1 MMKLAN
7 IELRNNLIMSAVK
20 TGYADS
26 DGNISERH
34 LAFWDKRS
42 KHVAAVIF
50 EPFFIDKKVR
60 ELPTQIGIDNDNKI
74 ETHKRLVE
82 TVHKNG
88 AKAVAHINHP
98 GRMANP
104 KLPGNIHVSASDIEC
119 PNGGPKP
126 KALTIDEIKSV
137 QQQFIDAAI
146 RSEKAGYDFIE
157 LQFGLG
163 YLIAQ
168 FISPNS
174 NKRTDQYGGSFENRI
189 RFGLETLRGIKSAV
203 TLPVI
208 VRISGDEKYES
219 GLTINDAIHI
229 AKVIEQEGVAAIHVT
244 SGDACMSAPWYYQH
258 HFIPKGKTWEL
269 SKKIKENVSL
279 PIIAVGQVNEPE
291 DIEEILAN
299 NAADF
304 IAIGRALIADP
315 DFIGKYLNLVEGRIR
330 PCSSCLTGCLGRIKI
345 GKSLQCEI
353 NPLVGRELEEITQ
366 ASEIKNYAVVG
377 GGLAGMQSA
386 LALKQ
391 RGHRVTLF
399 EKDKLGGQFNFAPL
413 PSQKHS
419 LKKQIDYFVEEIK
432 EKQIKVLNKEA
443 TTEDLIGKYDGVIIA
458 TGSKPFIPNIDG
470 LTEYNWAEI
479 LYEFNLPKNKNVVVI
494 GGGLIGVE
502 IANTLVDYGNKV
514 TIVEMLEDIAR
525 DMEMVTRKLNLMK
538 LKKAN
543 VKVYTNSKVTKI
555 DGRSLYL
562 VQTNG
567 SEKEIKLDNIDIYV
581 VAAGMRP
588 NKELIEKLEGKIPY
602 YIAGDADKIGD
613 AVSAIQSG
621 YFLAKEL

>member
-1 MMKLAN
+1 MLDQ
-7 IELRNNLIMSAVK
+7 LRNNFIMSSVK
-20 TGYADS
+20 TGYGDS
-26 DGNISERH
+26 EGNISERH

-50 EPFFIDKKVR
+50 EPFFINKKVR
-60 ELPTQIGIDNDNKI
+60 ELPTQIGIDDDSKI
-74 ETHKRLVE
+74 EGHKKLVE
-82 TVHKNG
+82 VVHRNG

-104 KLPGNIHVSASDIEC
+104 KLPGNIYLSASDIEC
-119 PNGGPKP
+119 PNGGQKP

-137 QQQFIDAAI
+137 QQQYVDAAI
-146 RSEKAGYDFIE
+146 RAEKSGYDFIE

-174 NKRTDQYGGSFENRI
+174 NKRNDEYGGSLENRL
-189 RFGLETLRGIKSAV
+189 RFGLEILRAIKSSVA
-203 TLPVI
+203 LPI
-208 VRISGDEKYES
+208 IIRLSGDEKYEG
-219 GLTINDAIHI
+219 GLTINETIEI
-229 AKVIEQEGVAAIHVT
+229 AKIIEKENVAALHIT
-244 SGDACMSAPWYYQH
+244 SGDVCMSPPWYYQH

-269 SKKIKENVSL
+269 AKKIKENVSI
-279 PIIAVGQVNEPE
+279 PIITVGQINEPE
-291 DIEEILAN
+291 DIEEIISN
-299 NAADF
+299 DAADY

-315 DFIGKYLNLVEGRIR
+315 DFVGKYLKQVEGRIR

-345 GKSLQCEI
+345 GKGLQCEI
-353 NPLVGRELEEITQ
+353 NPLVGRELEEITPAEEQ
-366 ASEIKNYAVVG
+366 KNYAVVG
-377 GGLAGMQSA
+377 GGLAGMQAA

-391 RGHRVTLF
+391 RGHKVTLF
-399 EKDKLGGQFNFAPL
+399 EKEKLGGQFNLAPL

-419 LKKQIDYFVEEIK
+419 LQKQIDYFVDEIK
-432 EKQIKVLNKEA
+432 DNQIEVIKKEA
-443 TTEDLIGKYDGVIIA
+443 VAEDLIGKFDGVIIA
-458 TGSKPFIPNIDG
+458 TGSKPFIPPIDG
-470 LTEYNWAEI
+470 LKEYHWAEI
-479 LYEFNLPKNKNVVVI
+479 LYEFNLPKEKNVLII

-502 IANTLVDYGNKV
+502 IANTLVDYGNEV

-525 DMEMVTRKLNLMK
+525 DMEMITRKLNLAK

-555 DGRSLYL
+555 DGNSLYL

-567 SEKEIKLDNIDIYV
+567 SEKEIKLENIDVYV

-588 NKELIEKLEGKIPY
+588 NKDLIEKLEGKIPY
-602 YIAGDADKIGD
+602 YIAGDADNIGD

>member
-1 MMKLAN
+1 MKLAN

-42 KHVAAVIF
+42 RHVAAIIF
-50 EPFFIDKKVR
+50 EPFYIDKKVR

-74 ETHKRLVE
+74 EAHKRLVE
-82 TVHKNG
+82 TVHRNG

-104 KLPGNIHVSASDIEC
+104 KLPGNIYVSASDIEC

-137 QQQFIDAAI
+137 QQQFVDAAI

-174 NKRTDQYGGSFENRI
+174 NKRTDQYGGSYENRL
-189 RFGLETLRGIKSAV
+189 RFGIEILREIKSSIKI
-203 TLPVI
+203 PII
-208 VRISGDEKYES
+208 VRISGDEKYEGS
-219 GLTINDAIHI
+219 LGINDAIQI
-229 AKVIEQEGVAAIHVT
+229 AKAIEQEGAAAIHVT

-269 SKKIKENVSL
+269 SKKIKENVSI

-291 DIEEILAN
+291 DIEEILTN

-304 IAIGRALIADP
+304 VAIGRALIADA
-315 DFIGKYLNLVEGRIR
+315 DFVGKYLHQVEGRIR

-345 GKSLQCEI
+345 GKTLQCEI

-366 ASEIKNYAVVG
+366 TSKIKNYAVVG

-391 RGHRVTLF
+391 RGHHVSLF
-399 EKDKLGGQFNFAPL
+399 EKEKLGGQFNLAPL
-413 PSQKHS
+413 PSQKQS
-419 LKKQIDYFVEEIK
+419 LQKQIDYFVDEIK
-432 EKQIKVLNKEA
+432 EKQIKVLDKEA

-502 IANTLVDYGNKV
+502 IANTLVDYGNEV

-538 LKKAN
+538 LKKNN
-543 VKVYTNSKVTKI
+543 VKIYTNSKVTKI
-555 DGRSLYL
+555 DGNSIYL

-602 YIAGDADKIGD
+602 YIAGDADNIGD

>member
-1 MMKLAN
+1 MNIAN
-7 IELRNNLIMSAVK
+7 IKLRNSFFMAAVK

-34 LAFWDKRS
+34 LAFWNKRS

-60 ELPTQIGIDNDNKI
+60 ELPTQIGIDSDDKI
-74 ETHKRLVE
+74 IGHKKLIE
-82 TVHKNG
+82 IVHRNG

-104 KLPGNIHVSASDIEC
+104 KLPGNIYVSASDIEC

-174 NKRTDQYGGSFENRI
+174 NKRNDEYGGSFENRM

-203 TLPVI
+203 SLPVI

-219 GLTINDAIHI
+219 GLTINDAIQI

-279 PIIAVGQVNEPE
+279 PIITVGQVNEPE
-291 DIEEILAN
+291 DIEEILSN

-315 DFIGKYLNLVEGRIR
+315 DFVGKYLHLVEGRIR

-345 GKSLQCEI
+345 GKTLQCEI

-391 RGHRVTLF
+391 RGHQVSLF
-399 EKDKLGGQFNFAPL
+399 EKEKLGGQFNLAPL
-413 PSQKHS
+413 PSQKQS
-419 LKKQIDYFVEEIK
+419 LQKQIDYFVEEIK

-443 TTEDLIGKYDGVIIA
+443 TAEDLIGKYDGVIIA
-458 TGSKPFIPNIDG
+458 TGSKPFIPDIDG
-470 LTEYNWAEI
+470 LREYNWAEI

-502 IANTLVDYGNKV
+502 IANTLIDYGNKV
-514 TIVEMLEDIAR
+514 TIIEMLDEIAR

-543 VKVYTNSKVTKI
+543 VPIYINSRVTKI
-555 DGRSLYL
+555 DGSSLYMI
-562 VQTNG
+562 QTNG
-567 SEKEIKLDNIDIYV
+567 SEKEIKLDNVDIYV

-602 YIAGDADKIGD
+602 YIAGDADNIGD

>member
-1 MMKLAN
+1 MKLAN
-7 IELRNNLIMSAVK
+7 TDLRNNFFMSAVK
-20 TGYADS
+20 TGYGDAE
-26 DGNISERH
+26 GNISERH

-60 ELPTQIGIDNDNKI
+60 ELPTQIGIDSDDKI
-74 ETHKRLVE
+74 EGHKKLVE
-82 TVHKNG
+82 TVHRNG

-104 KLPGNIHVSASDIEC
+104 KLPGNVYLSASDIEC
-119 PNGGPKP
+119 PNGGQKP
-126 KALTIDEIKSV
+126 KSLSIEEIKIV
-137 QQQFIDAAI
+137 QQQYVDAAI
-146 RSEKAGYDFIE
+146 RAEKAGYDFIE

-174 NKRTDQYGGSFENRI
+174 NKRTDEYGGSFENRL
-189 RFGLETLRGIKSAV
+189 RFGLEILRGIKSS
-203 TLPVI
+203 TNLPII
-208 VRISGDEKYES
+208 VRLSGDEKYES
-219 GLTINDAIHI
+219 GLTIQDAIEI
-229 AKVIEQEGVAAIHVT
+229 AKVIEQEKIAAIHIT
-244 SGDACMSAPWYYQH
+244 SGDACMSPPWYYQH

-269 SKKIKENVSL
+269 SKKIKENVAL
-279 PIIAVGQVNEPE
+279 PVITVGQVNEPE
-291 DIEEILAN
+291 DIEEIITN

-315 DFIGKYLNLVEGRIR
+315 DFVGKYLKQVEGRIR

-345 GKSLQCEI
+345 GKGLQCEI
-353 NPLVGRELEEITQ
+353 NPLVGRELEEITPAEEQ
-366 ASEIKNYAVVG
+366 KYYAVVG
-377 GGLAGMQSA
+377 GGLSGMQAA

-391 RGHRVTLF
+391 RGHQVTLF
-399 EKDKLGGQFNFAPL
+399 EKEKLGGQFNFAPL

-419 LKKQIDYFVEEIK
+419 LQKQIDYFVDEIK
-432 EKQIKVLNKEA
+432 DAKIKVINKEA
-443 TTEDLIGKYDGVIIA
+443 TAEDLIGNYDGVIIA
-458 TGSKPFIPNIDG
+458 TGSKPFIPPIDG
-470 LTEYNWAEI
+470 LKEYHWAEI
-479 LYEFNLPKNKNVVVI
+479 LYEFNLPKNKNVLVI

-514 TIVEMLEDIAR
+514 IIVEMLEDIAR
-525 DMEMVTRKLNLMK
+525 DMEMITRKLNLIK

-543 VKVYTNSKVTKI
+543 VQIFTNSKLTRVEGDKVYFI
-555 DGRSLYL
+555 
-562 VQTNG
+562 QTNG
-567 SEKEIKLDNIDIYV
+567 MDKEIKLENIDVFV

-602 YIAGDADKIGD
+602 YVVGDADKIGD

-621 YFLAKEL
+621 YFIAKEL